1 MNTKPP
7 KQSTDD
13 EIRSL
18 FPIYDCG
25 YEPPVQVIDLIVEIE
40 QRLSDSEDIP
50 FMAFVTGPGMN
61 YRVEFNDYDAGRHE
75 TIVSEGLMELIR
87 RGADRIVVIAEV
99 WFRNSDGTPD
109 WHGVMIFE
117 ATASGDISYT
127 AEFEGQQ
134 RVAEWSSGSAGD
146 SGNLERLFERARM

>member
-1 MNTKPP
+1 MNTKPL

-13 EIRSL
+13 EIRKL
-18 FPIYDCG
+18 FPFYDRG
-25 YEPPVQVIDLIVEIE
+25 DEQPVQVIDLIVEIE
-40 QRLSDSEDIP
+40 GRLSDGEDIP
-50 FMAFVTGPGMN
+50 YMAFVTGPGMN
-61 YRVEFNDYDAGRHE
+61 YRVEFNDYDADRHK

-109 WHGVMIFE
+109 RHGVMIFE

-127 AEFEGQQ
+127 AEFEGQK
-134 RVAEWSSGSAGD
+134 RVGEWSAGSAGD
-146 SGNLERLFERARM
+146 SGSLERLFERARM